1 MNDAIKLFE
10 KDLGTWEGEIEVRPY
25 PGAQPQTSRGVM
37 TNRVLG
43 GRWLISELKN
53 ESGFEGHGIYGWDDA
68 KQRYV
73 GTWVDGMRGQLVLA
87 EGTYDE
93 ASHTMTYRFE
103 LTHQGKTFT
112 ARDVTQLLDAYSLV
126 FRSFIEMGDAPP
138 HEVVTATYRRRR

>member
-10 KDLGTWEGEIEVRPY
+10 KDIGTWDGEVEVRPY
-25 PGAQPQTSRGVM
+25 PGADPQTSKGVM

-43 GRWLISELKN
+43 GRWLVSDFKN
-53 ESGFEGHGIYGWDDA
+53 DSGFEGHGVYGWDDA

-73 GTWVDGMRGQLVLA
+73 GTWVDGMRGQLVIA
-87 EGTYDE
+87 EGSFDD
-93 ASHTMTYRFE
+93 ASRTMTYRIE
-103 LTHQGKTFT
+103 LTHDGKTFT
-112 ARDVTQLLDAYSLV
+112 ARDVTQMVDDNTQV